1 MPDIQQ
7 LVSQDDGF
15 TGMNSRLDPDL
26 LPAGYVS
33 LAINRRF
40 EDRTIKNRWGVVR
53 ARWGGIWN
61 NGSFT
66 ADCTSASSTVSSATG
81 LAGVPINTIVS
92 CNPSANVLI
101 FKNGT
106 RIASKSIDNT
116 NAIMSTS
123 AYSFSNPNPQ
133 TFRYYSSTTAITDV
147 VGMVKYRDKAT
158 GKQAMLVASNVARS
172 DGGQGRVY
180 LLRPNQSHLEI
191 PMNGHDFYSTVK
203 LIQCGDS
210 VVMLR
215 PGAARYYF
223 NGTDV
228 STATNKVTLN
238 VTPDLQTGDRVIVGQ
253 AGVEKPLWISTT
265 GSGQGFGVYVN
276 VVGSAVSLH
285 LTQSDALT
293 ATNKLT
299 LSSGLTSA
307 NRFYIELQN
316 NTTSYDITQG
326 LESFQ
331 NDGLPLIMQN
341 SYSGGSEVYAL
352 DEGFDRI
359 PSARSVVACSA
370 TLDTVTVPN
379 HNFVAG
385 DQVWIKN
392 ISATGVADGTYYVFP
407 TDENT
412 LRLFQGTT
420 EETDSLN
427 DAQRATVSVTMGQQ
441 TATATT
447 TIAAGSVTAI
457 NLVLAGVG
465 YNAAPT
471 VTIAAAPGGGT
482 NATATATVANGKV
495 TGFTITNAGSGYVT
509 APAVTIDAPLSS
521 GITALTILNQGDGYL
536 TAPAVT
542 ISGGAGTGSSA
553 TTAITDGKVT
563 SITVVDPGYNYVSAP
578 TVTLGMPSTLID
590 ITADS
595 TSLSG
600 TIAKSASS
608 GANIPAGR
616 DGIYFQNRLLM
627 VYGND
632 FLAVSDVL
640 DPLHYSR
647 VLNDF
652 KLNTG
657 ANDRVVAIAAFN
669 STTLVVFKQRSILAI
684 ENLYGDLGTVR
695 LTEVTREFGCV
706 APNSIVNTGSDLIF
720 LSQRGVISLKQ
731 TDFGISQ
738 SVVLPLSDSV
748 QNLVDEIDEVNWS
761 KSVAAYFDNRYILAH
776 PIEAGDGT
784 NTRLLVYN
792 FLNQAWEGYWDG
804 ELVNP
809 KYFDRLII
817 AGVERLTFFDESGF
831 LHYFDKDALV
841 DTNGVGTEYQI
852 STRVE
857 FRGYTGDAIEHKQ
870 WTDLHLEMRNWNT
883 RYDLSV
889 LFDGV
894 DEEMVL
900 GVDSTKDRT
909 LYYKYGYSA
918 YNTTNANDDFRSPY
932 RQDYSTLPVLQCGN
946 NGWTAGL
953 HQQFAHKSRLK
964 GHASAAQP
972 VLTTD
977 RGSLTVMT
985 VKAVGIPFRL
995 YGRTD
1000 V

>member
-1 MPDIQQ
+1 MPDIPQ
-7 LVSQDDGF
+7 LVAQDDGF
-15 TGMNSRLDPDL
+15 TGMNSRVNADL
-26 LPAGYVS
+26 LPPGYVS

-40 EDRTIKNRWGVVR
+40 EDKTIKNRWGVHR
-53 ARWGGIWN
+53 HKWAGIWN
-61 NGSFT
+61 NGTFT
-66 ADCTSASSTVSSATG
+66 ADATLNSSGLSNATG
-81 LAGVPINTIVS
+81 LASVAVNTVVA
-92 CNPSANVLI
+92 CNPSYSQLV

-106 RIASKSIDNT
+106 RLAAKSVDNT
-116 NAIMSTS
+116 NATMSTT
-123 AYSFSNPNPQ
+123 AYSFTAPNPQ
-133 TFRYYSSTTAITDV
+133 TFSYYSSTSAITDV
-147 VGMVKYRDKAT
+147 VAVLKYRDKST
-158 GKQAMLVASNVARS
+158 GKQGLLVASNVARS

-180 LLRPNQSHLEI
+180 LLRPNQSHLEV
-191 PMNGHDFYSTVK
+191 PMNGHDFYGRVK

-215 PGAARYYF
+215 PGPARYYF

-228 STATNKVTLN
+228 NATTDTISLN
-238 VTPDLQTGDRVIVGQ
+238 VTPDLQTGDRVVVGQ
-253 AGVEKPLWISTT
+253 LGVEKPLWIGST

-276 VVGSAVSLH
+276 VVNSSVTLH
-285 LTQSDALT
+285 LSQTNALAGT
-293 ATNKLT
+293 SKLD

-326 LESFQ
+326 LESYQ
-331 NDGLPLIMQN
+331 NDGLPLIMQA
-341 SYSGGSEVYAL
+341 SFAAGEEQVAL
-352 DEGFDRI
+352 DKGFDRV
-359 PSARSVVACSA
+359 PNVRSIVAADGS
-370 TLDTVTVPN
+370 LDTITVPN
-379 HNFVAG
+379 HNFVPG
-385 DQVWIKN
+385 DQVT
-392 ISATGVADGTYYVFP
+392 ISNSSGGGVTNGIYYVYP
-407 TDENT
+407 VDENT
-412 LRLFQGTT
+412 LRLFSGTT

-427 DAQRATVSVTMGQQ
+427 DAQRATVSVTLGQQ

-553 TTAITDGKVT
+553 TTTLTDNKV
-563 SITVVDPGYNYVSAP
+563 SAITVVDPGSGYVSAP
-578 TVTLGMPSTLID
+578 TVTIAMPSTLVD
-590 ITADS
+590 ITA
-595 TSLSG
+595 SLTG
-600 TIAKSASS
+600 TIAKSSSS
-608 GANIPAGR
+608 GAHVPEGR
-616 DGIYFQNRLLM
+616 DGLYFQNRLLM

-647 VLNDF
+647 VINDF

-657 ANDRVVAIAAFN
+657 ANDRVITIAAFN
-669 STTLVVFKQRSILAI
+669 STTLVVFKERSILAI
-684 ENLYGDLGTVR
+684 ENLYGDLSQVR

-706 APNSIVNTGSDLIF
+706 ARDSVVNTGSDLIF
-720 LSQRGVISLKQ
+720 LSQRGVVSLKQ
-731 TDFGISQ
+731 TEFGISQ
-738 SVVLPLSDSV
+738 SVILPLSDSI
-748 QNLVDEIDEVNWS
+748 QNLVDEIDEVNWH
-761 KSVAAYFDNRYILAH
+761 KSVAAYFDNRYLLAH
-776 PIEAGDGT
+776 PTEGGDGT
-784 NTRLLVYN
+784 NDRVLVYN
-792 FLNQAWEGYWDG
+792 FLNQAWEGYWEG
-804 ELVNP
+804 ELLNP
-809 KYFDRLII
+809 KYFERLVI
-817 AGVERLTFFDESGF
+817 AGTERLLFADESGYV
-831 LHYFDKDALV
+831 HVFDKDALF
-841 DTNGVGTEYQI
+841 DSNGTGTAYQI
-852 STRVE
+852 ETRVE
-857 FRGYTGDAIEHKQ
+857 FRGYTGEATEHKQ
-870 WTDLHLEMRNWNT
+870 WTDLHLEVKNWNT

-894 DEEMVL
+894 DEESVIS
-900 GVDSTKDRT
+900 VDATKDRT
-909 LYYKYGYSA
+909 LYYRYGLSA
-918 YNTTNANDDFRSPY
+918 YNTTNVNDDFRAPY
-932 RQDYSTLPVLQCGN
+932 RQDYSTLPVLRCGD

-953 HQQFAHKSRLK
+953 HQQYAHKARLK
-964 GHASAAQP
+964 GHASAIQP

-977 RGSLTVMT
+977 RGSLIVSI

-995 YGRTD
+995 YGKND